1 MTLSAVE
8 ADTSGETEAGTRQ
21 RDVVRQG
28 MVEIAM
34 SFSVSPQWLRK
45 LSAYSKQDKL
55 SVQYFDTEDLLLKRT
70 EMYIEGFK
78 AGLEKDTSYK
88 SLWTV
93 SFTLREF

>member
-28 MVEIAM
+28 VVEIAM

-55 SVQYFDTEDLLLKRT
+55 SVQYFDTEDLSLKRT

-78 AGLEKDTSYK
+78 AGLEKDTSCK
-88 SLWTV
+88 SL
-93 SFTLREF
+93 